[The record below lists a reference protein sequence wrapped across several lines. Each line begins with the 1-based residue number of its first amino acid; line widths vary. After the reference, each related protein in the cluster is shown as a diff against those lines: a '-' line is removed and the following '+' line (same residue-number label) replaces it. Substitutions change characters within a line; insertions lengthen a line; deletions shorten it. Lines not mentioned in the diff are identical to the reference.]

1 MFVPHLFV
9 SNVLLV
15 RCTWSERLTANSCWG
30 SWDGGLT
37 SHCWNR
43 NIVAP
48 LALESVFVI
57 VYLRV
62 RCIVATGYT
71 NLTHAREY
79 VLYSI
84 FTLVYKCK
92 PLNTV

>member
-1 MFVPHLFV
+1 MFVPHLFL

-57 VYLRV
+57 VYLPV
-62 RCIVATGYT
+62 RSIVATGYT
-71 NLTHAREY
+71 NLTHMHENMSCILFLPWY
-79 VLYSI
+79 INVN
-84 FTLVYKCK
+84 
-92 PLNTV
+92 P